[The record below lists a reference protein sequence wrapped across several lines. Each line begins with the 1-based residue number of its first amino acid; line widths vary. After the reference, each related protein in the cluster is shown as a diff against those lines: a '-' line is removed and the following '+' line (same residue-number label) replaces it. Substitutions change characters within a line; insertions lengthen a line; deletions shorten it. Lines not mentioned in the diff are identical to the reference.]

1 MYFQILD
8 DKRRCGS
15 VYYEGALFDK
25 VDHQKMTHT
34 WSYSPHLD
42 SRTVEL
48 ASVWCSGQSLDAV
61 CPEELKEEWALI
73 NKRAKAFLNS
83 FKISKINLSDV
94 CLFDLLPEGFLLE
107 FYGLKNKIT
116 EFVFENYEK
125 PKNYDF
131 MCDLTALISTI
142 KSQSLNIKFENL
154 DFADEKVRSNIGKI
168 KNVLP
173 HVSYSPW
180 TTATGRLAT
189 HPNSFPI
196 LNLNKELRS
205 AILPQNDVF
214 VELDYNA
221 AELRVLFALLGQP
234 QPEED
239 VHQWISENIFNS
251 KLDRD
256 ETKKKVFAWLYN
268 PKARNK
274 KLNSYLDRD
283 KILEKFYHNG
293 TVETLYDRN
302 ISVEQDKAVNYT
314 IQSTAS
320 DLFLTSAI
328 KVDKM
333 LKNKKSRIAFCI
345 HDSLVLDM
353 CREEKH
359 VLEGLIEEFSKTK
372 FGVFK
377 TNVSMGRHFGAMRK
391 IR

>member
-8 DKRRCGS
+8 EKKRCRG
-15 VYYEGALFDK
+15 VYYNGSLFDK
-25 VDHQKMTHT
+25 IDLQKMTHT
-34 WSYSPHLD
+34 WSYSTHLED
-42 SRTVEL
+42 TKTEI
-48 ASVWCSGQSLDAV
+48 ASVWCAGQSLDDV
-61 CPEELKEEWALI
+61 CPEDLKEDWAAI
-73 NKRAKAFLNS
+73 NKKAKAYLNS
-83 FKISKINLSDV
+83 FKVSKINLSDV
-94 CLFDLLPEGFLLE
+94 CLLDLLPEGFLLE
-107 FYGLKNKIT
+107 FYGIKNKIT
-116 EFVFENYEK
+116 ESVFDNYQK
-125 PKNYDF
+125 PKNYNF
-131 MCDLTALISTI
+131 MCELTALISRI
-142 KSQSLNIKFENL
+142 HSVPLNIKFENL
-154 DFADEKVRSNIGKI
+154 DFTNEKVRSNLGKI
-168 KNVLP
+168 KNVSP

-180 TTATGRLAT
+180 STATGRLST
-189 HPNSFPI
+189 LPSSFPI

-205 AILPQNDVF
+205 AITPQNDAF

-221 AELRVLFALLGQP
+221 AELRVLFALLGQA
-234 QPEED
+234 QPKED
-239 VHQWISENIFNS
+239 VHQWISENVFES

-293 TVETLYDRN
+293 AVETPYDRD
-302 ISVEQDKAVNYT
+302 ISVDEEKAVNYT

-333 LKNKKSRIAFCI
+333 LKDKKSKVAFCI
-345 HDSLVLDM
+345 HDSLVLDV
-353 CREEKH
+353 CREEKDM
-359 VLEGLIEEFSKTK
+359 LEQIIKEFSGTK

-377 TNVSMGRHFGAMRK
+377 TNVSVGKHFGAMRK